1 MPIQKQETQ
10 IISALHLFMG
20 CMFAGKSTE
29 LLRQY
34 KINQQRFRNKNEIL
48 IINHAADIRYAE
60 EGKSVV
66 STHNKEQLES
76 QSVSCLKTLQESEE
90 YIQSKVIL
98 IDEAQFFTGLYDF
111 VIKAVEDDNK
121 IVYVF
126 GLDADSDR
134 KPFGELLQLIP
145 MATTYQKLFAKCDCG
160 ADAIHTKRIV
170 ESNEQMLVGSQDS
183 YIPVCRRC
191 YNK

>member
-1 MPIQKQETQ
+1 MPIQKHTQ

-134 KPFGELLQLIP
+134 KSFGELLQLIP
-145 MATTYQKLFAKCDCG
+145 MATTYKKLFAKCDCG

>member
-1 MPIQKQETQ
+1 MPIQKHTQ

-29 LLRQY
+29 LLRQH
-34 KINQQRFRNKNEIL
+34 KINQQRFRNKNDIL
-48 IINHAADIRYAE
+48 IINHAADTRYAE

-66 STHNKEQLES
+66 STHNKEQLVS

-111 VIKAVEDDNK
+111 VVTAVEHDNK

-134 KPFGELLQLIP
+134 KSFGELLQLIP

>member
-1 MPIQKQETQ
+1 MPIQKHTQ
-10 IISALHLFMG
+10 IISELHLFMG

-134 KPFGELLQLIP
+134 KSFGELLQLIP

>member
-1 MPIQKQETQ
+1 MPIQKHTQ
-10 IISALHLFMG
+10 IISALHLFLG

-134 KPFGELLQLIP
+134 KSFGELLQLIP
-145 MATTYQKLFAKCDCG
+145 MATTYKKLFAKCDCG

>member
-1 MPIQKQETQ
+1 MPIQKHTQ

-76 QSVSCLKTLQESEE
+76 QSVSCLKSLEESKE

-111 VIKAVEDDNK
+111 VVTAVEHDNK

-134 KPFGELLQLIP
+134 KSFGELLQLIP